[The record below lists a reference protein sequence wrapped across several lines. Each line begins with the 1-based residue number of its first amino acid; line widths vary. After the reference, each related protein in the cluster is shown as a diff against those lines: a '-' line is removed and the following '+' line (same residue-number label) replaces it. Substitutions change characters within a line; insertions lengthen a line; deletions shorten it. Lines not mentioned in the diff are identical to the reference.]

1 MNTFVYYIFW
11 CYNIYYDWIIV
22 YVYLLLQYKDYTL
35 EIVQKLLE
43 PPNGFDATTT
53 NVVFWLCIV
62 LHTVCLYHLGS
73 LCCVHTVVFNKF
85 FFYHHFFV
93 VVPWKKNEY
102 SRYTLFYIVAASILL
117 HLFPSQCTVHITLNY
132 FNLLY
137 SFSQLKLL
145 IQIYK
150 STFNHLQRFVLLA

>member
-1 MNTFVYYIFW
+1 LDNRI
-11 CYNIYYDWIIV
+11 CIPSSPE
-22 YVYLLLQYKDYTL
+22 YKDYTL

-53 NVVFWLCIV
+53 NNKCRFLLCIV

-102 SRYTLFYIVAASILL
+102 CAILDTHHFGIMHQHVIDAGWL
-117 HLFPSQCTVHITLNY
+117 D
-132 FNLLY
+132 
-137 SFSQLKLL
+137 
-145 IQIYK
+145 
-150 STFNHLQRFVLLA
+150 

>member
-1 MNTFVYYIFW
+1 MICMY
-11 CYNIYYDWIIV
+11 IYYDWVIV

-73 LCCVHTVVFNKF
+73 LCCVHTIIIFC
-85 FFYHHFFV
+85 HG
-93 VVPWKKNEY
+93 KKMN
-102 SRYTLFYIVAASILL
+102 ILDT
-117 HLFPSQCTVHITLNY
+117 HTNIMIIDGQTCRPA
-132 FNLLY
+132 
-137 SFSQLKLL
+137 
-145 IQIYK
+145 
-150 STFNHLQRFVLLA
+150 R